1 MNLQEFETS
10 YREQTRDILNRLQS
24 TMLVSSQ
31 LEAALAEIHES
42 VQSLT
47 RDVETLL
54 AEQRPDSNSETG
66 V

>member
-1 MNLQEFETS
+1 MDWQEFEMS

-47 RDVETLL
+47 REVETLL

-66 V
+66 A

>member
-1 MNLQEFETS
+1 MDWQEFETS

-47 RDVETLL
+47 RDVEAFL
-54 AEQRPDSNSETG
+54 AEQRPDANSENG